1 MSRTDELTHSQ
12 MCFRSDGWKYE
23 SYTFYIA
30 PEAHI
35 LYVVV
40 HLSIAAAIT
49 SAPVDFGTRTRIFS
63 MSSDFGTAF
72 RCHGDVFA
80 VAAAAPCGL
89 SWGWLL
95 VKVGL

>member
-1 MSRTDELTHSQ
+1 VARLSVAAGIS
-12 MCFRSDGWKYE
+12 S
-23 SYTFYIA
+23 
-30 PEAHI
+30 AH
-35 LYVVV
+35 
-40 HLSIAAAIT
+40 
-49 SAPVDFGTRTRIFS
+49 VDFGTGTRIFS